1 MNKECKRKRKN
12 NLKNHMKCCTKKH
25 HREIS
30 FACKIFFFFFAC
42 KISSS
47 FFEKMCV
54 GYLENE
60 RKNHINLIE
69 KGIKYSFSSCDMSN
83 F

>member
-1 MNKECKRKRKN
+1 
-12 NLKNHMKCCTKKH
+12 MKCCTKKH

-30 FACKIFFFFFAC
+30 FACKI
-42 KISSS
+42 SSS
-47 FFEKMCV
+47 FFEKCV
-54 GYLENE
+54 RVRYLENE
-60 RKNHINLIE
+60 RKNQINIIE